1 MKLGPKY
8 GLGET
13 SKEEAEA
20 REAVTSRDRTR
31 RSLSVDLRP
40 KPRNKH

>member
-1 MKLGPKY
+1 MLLDKYNDTFGDNAQVFARLKLGPKY

-20 REAVTSRDRTR
+20 REAVTS
-31 RSLSVDLRP
+31 
-40 KPRNKH
+40 